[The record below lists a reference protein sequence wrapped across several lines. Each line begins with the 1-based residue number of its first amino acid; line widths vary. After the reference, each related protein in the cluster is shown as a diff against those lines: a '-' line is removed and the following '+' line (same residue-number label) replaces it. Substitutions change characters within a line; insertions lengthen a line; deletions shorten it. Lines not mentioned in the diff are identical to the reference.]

1 MIIPAGFPD
10 ETESTK
16 HMFSNE
22 RRCRQQW
29 HPALRW
35 QRPYRAGDILKA
47 SKPRRIRRDPD
58 TTRTLILDTT
68 ERIMVDEGYAAVTS
82 RRVAQELGINGA
94 TVHYYYPTTDDLF
107 IALHKRMTERQL
119 AEFGQVLA
127 AEDPLEALWKFQSG
141 WAQSALGVEFLALA
155 NHRKSIRDVLAGTT
169 DDARDAQ
176 ARALVPVSS
185 HSVVDPEILPPIALT
200 TILVAIA
207 RTLAN
212 EERVGIT
219 RGHKEVRAFVEW
231 ALSNLARP

>member
-1 MIIPAGFPD
+1 VD
-10 ETESTK
+10 
-16 HMFSNE
+16 
-22 RRCRQQW
+22 
-29 HPALRW
+29 
-35 QRPYRAGDILKA
+35 
-47 SKPRRIRRDPD
+47 KPKRIRRDPE

-68 ERIMVDEGYAAVTS
+68 ERLMVNEGYAAVTS

-119 AEFGQVLA
+119 SEFVQVLA
-127 AEDPLEALWKFQSG
+127 AEDPIGALWTFQSG

-169 DDARDAQ
+169 EKARDVQ
-176 ARALVPVSS
+176 TGALDRISS
-185 HSVVDPEILPPIALT
+185 QSAIDPAILPPIALT
-200 TILVAIA
+200 TILMAIA

-219 RGHKEVRAFVEW
+219 RGHDEVRAFVEW
-231 ALSNLARP
+231 ALANIRRP

>member
-1 MIIPAGFPD
+1 L
-10 ETESTK
+10 E
-16 HMFSNE
+16 
-22 RRCRQQW
+22 
-29 HPALRW
+29 
-35 QRPYRAGDILKA
+35 A
-47 SKPRRIRRDPD
+47 SKPKRIRRDPE

-119 AEFGQVLA
+119 SEFEQVMSADDPLA
-127 AEDPLEALWKFQSG
+127 ALWEFQSG

-155 NHRKSIRDVLAGTT
+155 NHRKTIRNVLAGTT
-169 DDARDAQ
+169 DDAREVQ
-176 ARALVPVSS
+176 TRALTRFSS
-185 HSVVDPEILPPIALT
+185 HLVIDPNILPPIALT

-219 RGHKEVRAFVEW
+219 RGHQEVRAFVEW
-231 ALSNLARP
+231 ALRQLRRP

>member
-1 MIIPAGFPD
+1 M
-10 ETESTK
+10 K
-16 HMFSNE
+16 
-22 RRCRQQW
+22 
-29 HPALRW
+29 
-35 QRPYRAGDILKA
+35 
-47 SKPRRIRRDPD
+47 KPKRIRRDPE

-68 ERIMVDEGYAAVTS
+68 ERLMVDEGYAAVTS

-119 AEFGQVLA
+119 SEFEQVLRA
-127 AEDPLEALWKFQSG
+127 DEPLVALWQFQSG

-155 NHRKSIRDVLAGTT
+155 NHRKSIREVLAGTT
-169 DDARDAQ
+169 EGARDAQ
-176 ARALVPVSS
+176 TVALARIARQSAL
-185 HSVVDPEILPPIALT
+185 DPDILPPIALT

-219 RGHKEVRAFVEW
+219 RGHREVRRFIDW
-231 ALSNLARP
+231 ALANLGRA

>member
-1 MIIPAGFPD
+1 
-10 ETESTK
+10 
-16 HMFSNE
+16 
-22 RRCRQQW
+22 
-29 HPALRW
+29 
-35 QRPYRAGDILKA
+35 LKE
-47 SKPRRIRRDPD
+47 SKPKRIRRDPE

-119 AEFGQVLA
+119 AEFEQVMA
-127 AEDPLEALWKFQSG
+127 AGDPLVALWKFQSG

-155 NHRKSIRDVLAGTT
+155 NHRKTIRDVLAGAT
-169 DDARDAQ
+169 DEARDVQAQ
-176 ARALVPVSS
+176 AFTRLSS
-185 HSVVDPEILPPIALT
+185 HSAIDPEILPPIALT

-219 RGHKEVRAFVEW
+219 RGHQEVRAFVEW
-231 ALSNLARP
+231 ALSKLGQP

>member
-1 MIIPAGFPD
+1 MEA
-10 ETESTK
+10 
-16 HMFSNE
+16 N
-22 RRCRQQW
+22 
-29 HPALRW
+29 
-35 QRPYRAGDILKA
+35 
-47 SKPRRIRRDPD
+47 KPKRIRRDPE

-68 ERIMVDEGYAAVTS
+68 ERLMVDEGYAAVTS

-119 AEFGQVLA
+119 GEFEHVLA
-127 AEDPLEALWKFQSG
+127 AEDPLRALWKFQSG

-155 NHRKSIRDVLAGTT
+155 NHRKSIRDVLAATT
-169 DDARDAQ
+169 DEARGVQTQ
-176 ARALVPVSS
+176 ALSRISS
-185 HSVVDPEILPPIALT
+185 RSAIDPEILPPIALT

-219 RGHKEVRAFVEW
+219 HGHHEVRTFVEW
-231 ALSNLARP
+231 ALAKLQHP